1 MNPLLVPLFLLF
13 ALAAISNSANA
24 MNEKEAYRNLM
35 YFQTAKSESEYCE
48 NKLHI
53 QAIPQQTK
61 WRNQHAAVMARSIRT
76 LEQHFIN
83 DKGASKQDMPAAIA
97 AVWKKL
103 EEVDKRELASTRTYK
118 TCLKFPE
125 SLKFYESQLAR

>member
-1 MNPLLVPLFLLF
+1 
-13 ALAAISNSANA
+13 
-24 MNEKEAYRNLM
+24 M

-61 WRNQHAAVMARSIRT
+61 WRNLHAAVMARSIGT

-83 DKGASKQDMPAAIA
+83 DKGASKKDMPAAIA

-125 SLKFYESQLAR
+125 SLKFYESQLVK